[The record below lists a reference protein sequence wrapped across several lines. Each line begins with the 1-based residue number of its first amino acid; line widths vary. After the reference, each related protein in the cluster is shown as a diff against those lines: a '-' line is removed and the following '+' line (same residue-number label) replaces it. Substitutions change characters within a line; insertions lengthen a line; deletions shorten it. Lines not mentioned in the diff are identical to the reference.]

1 LEKRCYRRI
10 VLSEQLHTG
19 VLDDEV
25 EDQGYKEGGV
35 KLWRGMR
42 CMGADTGR
50 LISRRGCG
58 GGGRECDQRDFVAL
72 HSWRSLDLD
81 SLFYIL

>member
-1 LEKRCYRRI
+1 
-10 VLSEQLHTG
+10 
-19 VLDDEV
+19 
-25 EDQGYKEGGV
+25 
-35 KLWRGMR
+35 MR